1 MEILKKIDDLLIGWG
16 ISPSRAD
23 MLDQFIAFALI
34 LAVAFLADV
43 LCRKILLKVVA
54 QLVKKTKATWDD
66 IVFDRKVMV
75 HLSRMVAPVII
86 YLFVPLAFVEVG
98 SSAMDFIRRI
108 CLIYIIITF
117 LSFVNSFLKAVYS
130 VYSEKE
136 QFRDRPLKGML
147 QTMQVILWL
156 VGGIVVVGELI
167 GRDPLSLLA
176 GLGASAAILMLVFK
190 DSIMGFV
197 SGVQLSANDM
207 LKVGDWIEMPK
218 YGANGT
224 VIEVTL
230 NTVKVR
236 NWDNTITT
244 IPPYLL
250 VSDSFQNWRG
260 MRESGGRRV
269 KRSINIDMTSV
280 RFCTP
285 EMLAK
290 YRKIQ
295 LLKDYVEQTEEVIEK
310 YNVENGIDN
319 SILVNGRRQTNLG
332 VFRAYLTA
340 YLKSLPDVN
349 QELTCMVRQ
358 LQPTDRGIP
367 IELYFFCALKDWVPY
382 EGGAGGCVRPC
393 AGNYPRIRF
402 AGIPVSVRQRFPAG
416 TACCFR
422 RKRSLIPTI
431 KKAYIYCISHRE
443 SLPLNP
449 ILKGQNIPIFSPKTS
464 PCFGVLHPGVLGE
477 NIPMFWGNTSG
488 CFRYSVI

>member
-1 MEILKKIDDLLIGWG
+1 MEILQSIDNLLISWG
-16 ISPSRAD
+16 ISPSLAD
-23 MLDQFIAFALI
+23 SLDQFIAFALVLVI
-34 LAVAFLADV
+34 AFLADAV
-43 LCRKILLKVVA
+43 CRHILLKIVA
-54 QLVKKTKATWDD
+54 HLVRKTKATWND
-66 IVFDRKVMV
+66 IVFDHKVMV

-86 YLFVPLAFVEVG
+86 YIFVPVAFAEAGSATLAF
-98 SSAMDFIRRI
+98 IQRI

-117 LSFVNSFLKAVYS
+117 LSFINSFLKAVYT
-130 VYSEKE
+130 VYSAKE
-136 QFRDRPLKGML
+136 QLRDRPLKGML
-147 QTMQVILWL
+147 QTVQVILWF
-156 VGGIVVVGELI
+156 VGAIVIVSILI
-167 GRDPLSLLA
+167 NKSPVSLLA

-207 LKVGDWIEMPK
+207 LKVGDWIAMPK
-218 YGANGT
+218 YGADGT

-236 NWDNTITT
+236 NWDNTIVT

-280 RFCTP
+280 KFCTP

-290 YRKIQ
+290 YRKIR
-295 LLKDYVEQTEEVIEK
+295 LLKDYVEHTEQVIADYNEK
-310 YNVENGIDN
+310 NHIDN

-358 LQPTDRGIP
+358 LQPTDHGIP
-367 IELYFFCALKDWVPY
+367 MELYFFCSLKDWVPY
-382 EGGAGGCVRPC
+382 EGVQADVFDHVL
-393 AGNYPRIRF
+393 AI
-402 AGIPVSVRQRFPAG
+402 IPEFDLQVFQSPSGRDFQRA
-416 TACCFR
+416 
-422 RKRSLIPTI
+422 
-431 KKAYIYCISHRE
+431 
-443 SLPLNP
+443 
-449 ILKGQNIPIFSPKTS
+449 FS
-464 PCFGVLHPGVLGE
+464 
-477 NIPMFWGNTSG
+477 
-488 CFRYSVI
+488 

>member
-1 MEILKKIDDLLIGWG
+1 MKRKVFHNLIHTIPAFLVYALLPMAFVRGKDLLL
-16 ISPSRAD
+16 ISQKACAVYIIFS
-23 MLDQFIAFALI
+23 LL
-34 LAVAFLADV
+34 LAING
-43 LCRKILLKVVA
+43 ILLMIM
-54 QLVKKTKATWDD
+54 D
-66 IVFDRKVMV
+66 IYDGKESMKNRPMKGFIQVLQV
-75 HLSRMVAPVII
+75 L
-86 YLFVPLAFVEVG
+86 LFF
-98 SSAMDFIRRI
+98 
-108 CLIYIIITF
+108 
-117 LSFVNSFLKAVYS
+117 
-130 VYSEKE
+130 
-136 QFRDRPLKGML
+136 
-147 QTMQVILWL
+147 
-156 VGGIVVVGELI
+156 VGGIIIIAIIVNKS
-167 GRDPLSLLA
+167 PASLFA

-382 EGGAGGCVRPC
+382 EGVQADVFDHVLAIIPEFDLQVFQSPSGRDFQRVLPAASEEKGA
-393 AGNYPRIRF
+393 
-402 AGIPVSVRQRFPAG
+402 
-416 TACCFR
+416 
-422 RKRSLIPTI
+422 
-431 KKAYIYCISHRE
+431 
-443 SLPLNP
+443 
-449 ILKGQNIPIFSPKTS
+449 
-464 PCFGVLHPGVLGE
+464 
-477 NIPMFWGNTSG
+477 
-488 CFRYSVI
+488 